1 MPRPV
6 LVAAGGRALKRYACV
21 KYIETQEDFRS
32 ATVSARAAGPDPHD
46 GSISKRQWE
55 QAVGRW
61 RELMRSSAAQRGDD
75 EVTGPIPPPP
85 GLSHPKR
92 GDREAGPFAIR
103 LYTESDA
110 ALVV

>member
-1 MPRPV
+1 MPRPE
-6 LVAAGGRALKRYACV
+6 LVASGSRALKRCACV
-21 KYIETQEDFRS
+21 KYIETQEDFQS
-32 ATVSARAAGPDPHD
+32 ATVSARAAGPDPRD

-55 QAVGRW
+55 KAVGRW
-61 RELMRSSAAQRGDD
+61 REVMRSSAAQRGGD

-85 GLSHPKR
+85 GLSPPKR
-92 GDREAGPFAIR
+92 GDREVGLFAIR

>member
-21 KYIETQEDFRS
+21 KYIETQEDFQS

-55 QAVGRW
+55 RAVGRW
-61 RELMRSSAAQRGDD
+61 RELMRASAAPRGGD
-75 EVTGPIPPPP
+75 ELTEIIPPPP
-85 GLSHPKR
+85 GLSPPKR
-92 GDREAGPFAIR
+92 GDREVGTFAIR